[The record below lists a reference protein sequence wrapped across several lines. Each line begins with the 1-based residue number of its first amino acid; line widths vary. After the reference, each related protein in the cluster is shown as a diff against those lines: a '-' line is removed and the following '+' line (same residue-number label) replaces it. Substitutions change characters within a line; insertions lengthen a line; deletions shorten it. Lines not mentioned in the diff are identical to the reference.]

1 MYQRI
6 IRQTLGCNALMAAL
20 VEGVIRQEAPNHNL
34 DALSRVELEDAIVT
48 AYRVVEYGYN
58 VVIGEA

>member
-6 IRQTLGCNALMAAL
+6 IRQTLGCNALMATR
-20 VEGVIRQEAPNHNL
+20 VEAAMRLEAPDHNL

-48 AYRVVEYGYN
+48 AYRVVEYGCN
-58 VVIGEA
+58 VVVGEA